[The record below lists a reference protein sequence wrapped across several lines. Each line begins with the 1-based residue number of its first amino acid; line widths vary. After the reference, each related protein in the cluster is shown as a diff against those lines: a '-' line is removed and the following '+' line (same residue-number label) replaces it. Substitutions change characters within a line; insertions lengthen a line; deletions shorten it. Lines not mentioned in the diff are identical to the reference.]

1 MQVSVIEL
9 ARFSRNSVLLPSCL
23 PIPPRHLPLS
33 PTTAS
38 LDEYDGRRDQNG
50 VLQREVFLEWTHEVP
65 GMARVT
71 FLYTDGSATQ
81 PVDDLA
87 GARRS

>member
-1 MQVSVIEL
+1 MVGETKTGYYNV
-9 ARFSRNSVLLPSCL
+9 R
-23 PIPPRHLPLS
+23 
-33 PTTAS
+33 
-38 LDEYDGRRDQNG
+38 
-50 VLQREVFLEWTHEVP
+50 FLEWTHEVP